1 MVSVLSC
8 SVYEILMNLSSALG
22 TFRLLKENPEL
33 FQLYKDLVVSQVI
46 SAEEFWATQAAV
58 SIVVLLVKL

>member
-1 MVSVLSC
+1 MTR
-8 SVYEILMNLSSALG
+8 IIFMSSL
-22 TFRLLKENPEL
+22 RLLQDNPEL

-58 SIVVLLVKL
+58 SRNFLANASFYMPV